1 MRYLIDTNLLLWFIE
16 DNPKLPNQVFD
27 ILSDGKSEIFIS
39 ILSLWEISIKYSLGK
54 LKLPRS
60 LDEIFSEISDED
72 YFHIIPVKQ
81 SHLLKQATL
90 PFYHRDPFDRL
101 IFAQAKIEKLKFLYT
116 DDIFDKYEENE

>member
-1 MRYLIDTNLLLWFIE
+1 MKYLLDTNILIWFSQNDLRLPEKFREIIL
-16 DNPKLPNQVFD
+16 NPKNICVV
-27 ILSDGKSEIFIS
+27 S
-39 ILSLWEISIKYSLGK
+39 IISLWEISIKYSLKRLYLGS
-54 LKLPRS
+54 P
-60 LDEIFSEISDED
+60 LDLFFSEIERTDFIE
-72 YFHIIPVKQ
+72 ILNIKQ

>member
-1 MRYLIDTNLLLWFIE
+1 MKYLLDTNILIWFSQNDLRLPKKFREIIL
-16 DNPKLPNQVFD
+16 NPKNICV
-27 ILSDGKSEIFIS
+27 LSII
-39 ILSLWEISIKYSLGK
+39 SLWEISIKYSLKRLYLGS
-54 LKLPRS
+54 P
-60 LDEIFSEISDED
+60 LDLFFSEIERTDFIE
-72 YFHIIPVKQ
+72 ILNIKQ

>member
-1 MRYLIDTNLLLWFIE
+1 MRYLIDTNILLWFIE

>member
-1 MRYLIDTNLLLWFIE
+1 MKYLLDTNILIWFSQNDLRLPKKFREIIL
-16 DNPKLPNQVFD
+16 NPKNICVV
-27 ILSDGKSEIFIS
+27 S
-39 ILSLWEISIKYSLGK
+39 IISLWEISIKYSLKRLYLGS
-54 LKLPRS
+54 P
-60 LDEIFSEISDED
+60 LDLFFSEIERTDFIE
-72 YFHIIPVKQ
+72 ILNIKQ